1 MKKIVSV
8 LLCALLSI
16 TALAQSANMISL
28 ARAELAKRGLNET
41 EVRARLLE
49 NGIDVDSISPADY
62 PAYQDRVLSILNE
75 MQAEKAAKASENAGG
90 EGTTGTAMEGTAEN
104 PTVAPTVS
112 SADIAQTTMGEA
124 EAEQALGKVLEDNSV
139 SPTVG
144 NDIYGHSL
152 FTGKTLDVYRT
163 TDGAQAPDSYVL
175 GEGDE
180 IHISIFGSSQ
190 TEIHQR
196 ISPDGSIQPAGSTKI
211 FLKGL
216 TLAQARAAVKAKLA
230 QHYSFRQD
238 QIAVTISTARTLNV
252 NIYGEVGIQ
261 GGFTISAL
269 NTVFNALA
277 AAGGP
282 SAEGSI
288 RNIQLSRGGKTHTL
302 DLYKYMMNPTDG
314 SYYDLQNNDVIFVPL
329 AQKVVDIQGAVK
341 RPMRYE
347 LVEGESLIDLIHY
360 AGGLKENAY
369 TDYMQIDR
377 FVNNQPQLLEFKLSD
392 IMTGRQIVNML
403 PGDVVLIKEANTP
416 LENFVNVSGDVYY
429 PGRYN
434 LENNSSLTGLLE
446 MAKPRYTARTDI
458 VIVER
463 TRPDE
468 TLEVFTVP
476 FPGINGNP
484 DFKLEAR
491 DSVSVLEQNS
501 YRDVAA
507 IAVNGQVR
515 RPFSRSFGLND
526 RMTVT
531 QAIEL
536 AGGVKPSVY
545 PVAYIFR
552 QDITNP
558 AKMQYI
564 PINLEQDGEQFLQPG
579 DSLNVYDNT
588 RYTNIGEVRISG
600 AVNEPTSV
608 TFDSGLTLHDMI
620 AMAGGLATGAAL
632 NRIQIF
638 RMNLS
643 KTDEA
648 KFYDITVS
656 VDDKFNCTDP
666 NFQLQPYDH
675 IVARMTP
682 NFTTGRTV
690 EINGRVKYPG
700 TYVLSDDLT
709 RLSTVIEQAGG
720 LLTDAESSA
729 SLFRSYNG
737 RGNIGLDMDKMRL
750 NKGDERH
757 DPILMDG
764 DVINVVRHENTVVI
778 RETGTRIGQYVPADF
793 AATHKTVTYQGS
805 HSAKWYINHNAG
817 GFDKYADRNSVTV
830 TKPNGES
837 LSTRRFLWMRIYPK
851 VEPGSVI
858 SMKMDT
864 EKREKSKK
872 PKERVEWDKIAAGS
886 LSSLTSIVSMILL
899 IERLN

>member
-1 MKKIVSV
+1 MKKILSV
-8 LLCALLSI
+8 LLCVLLSVA
-16 TALAQSANMISL
+16 ALAQSANMMSM
-28 ARAELAKRGLNET
+28 ARAELSKRGLNET

-75 MQAEKAAKASENAGG
+75 MQAEKAAKASGNAGG
-90 EGTTGTAMEGTAEN
+90 GEGAASTAEGTAES
-104 PTVAPTVS
+104 PAVAPTVS

-124 EAEQALGKVLEDNSV
+124 AAEQALEKTLEQNNV
-139 SPTVG
+139 SPTAG

-196 ISPDGSIQPAGSTKI
+196 VSPDGSIQPAGSTKI

-216 TLAQARAAVKAKLA
+216 TLAQARAAVKTKLS
-230 QHYSFRQD
+230 QHYSFRPD

-252 NIYGEVGIQ
+252 NIYGEVGVQ

-282 SAEGSI
+282 SAQGSV

-314 SYYDLQNNDVIFVPL
+314 SYYDLQNNDVLFVPMS
-329 AQKVVDIQGAVK
+329 QKVVDIQGAVK

-347 LVEGESLIDLIHY
+347 LVEGETLVDLIHY

-392 IMTGRQIVNML
+392 IMAGRQIVNML
-403 PGDVVLIKEANTP
+403 PGDVVTIKEANAP
-416 LENFVNVSGDVYY
+416 LEDYVNISGDVYY

-434 LENNSSLTGLLE
+434 LENNTSLITLLE
-446 MAKPRYTARTDI
+446 SAKPRYTARTDI

-468 TLEVFTVP
+468 TLEVFTIP

-491 DSVSVLEQNS
+491 DSVSVLEQSS
-501 YRDVAA
+501 YRDVAT

-515 RPFSRSFGLND
+515 RPFSRNFGLND

-552 QDITNP
+552 KDITNP
-558 AKMQYI
+558 DKMQYI
-564 PINLEQDGEQFLQPG
+564 PVNLEKDGEQLLQPG
-579 DSLNVYDNT
+579 DNLNVYDNT
-588 RYTNIGEVRISG
+588 TYTNIGEVRISG
-600 AVNEPTSV
+600 AVKNPTSV
-608 TFDSGLTLHDMI
+608 TFDSGLTLHDMF
-620 AMAGGLATGAAL
+620 AMAGGMEMGASFD
-632 NRIQIF
+632 RVQIF
-638 RMNLS
+638 RMDVS
-643 KTDEA
+643 KSDEA
-648 KFYDITVS
+648 KFYDITVA
-656 VDDKFNCTDP
+656 VDDNYNCTDP

-682 NFTTGRTV
+682 NFTKGRTV

-709 RLSTVIEQAGG
+709 QLSTVIAQAGG
-720 LLTDAESSA
+720 LLDDAEPDA
-729 SLFRSYNG
+729 ILFRAFNG
-737 RGNIGLDMDKMRL
+737 RGNIGLDLDKMRS
-750 NKGDERH
+750 NKGNEKY

-764 DVINVVRHENTVVI
+764 DVINVLRHENTVAI
-778 RETGTRIGQYVPADF
+778 RETGTRIGQFIPTDF
-793 AATHKTVTYQGS
+793 AATHKTVTYQGP
-805 HSAKWYINHNAG
+805 HNAKWYIEHNAG

-851 VEPGSVI
+851 VEPGSTI
-858 SMKMDT
+858 SLKMNT
-864 EKREKSKK
+864 EKREKDQK
-872 PKERVEWDKIAAGS
+872 PKERVEWDKIAAGT